1 MPSKKSATAGPVS
14 RNTPARGGD
23 RSRIETA
30 LTALTRALAELDPPW
45 MVIGGIA
52 VIAHGVQ
59 RMTNDIDVV
68 VRGDAVSVRS
78 LIAALR
84 RHKIAPRI
92 ANAET
97 FAATNQVLLTRHKP
111 TEVDFDLSFG
121 WTSFEHE
128 ALAART
134 MIRFGETVTPMARV
148 EDLLVFKAIA
158 ARPIDVQDAVTL
170 LTLHRNVDMTRV
182 RARVIELA
190 EAAEA
195 PELIR
200 GLDQLHHAVDARSE
214 TATLSTRGTSPRPKR
229 SKRANKAPGA
239 NKAREAKPRLAH
251 RAATHGTRKSRQ
263 PRR

>member
-1 MPSKKSATAGPVS
+1 MPSRKSATAGPGS

-30 LTALTRALAELDPPW
+30 LTALTRALTELDLPW

-59 RMTNDIDVV
+59 RMTSVVDIV
-68 VRGDAVSVRS
+68 VRGDAVSMRS

-84 RHKIAPRI
+84 RHKIATRI
-92 ANAET
+92 PNAET
-97 FAATNQVLLTRHKP
+97 FAATNQVLLTRHEP

-134 MIRFGETVTPMARV
+134 MIRFGETVAPMARV
-148 EDLLVFKAIA
+148 EDLVVFKTIA
-158 ARPIDVQDAVTL
+158 ARPIDLQDAITL
-170 LTLHRNVDMTRV
+170 ITLHPNVDMTRV

-200 GLDQLHHAVDARSE
+200 GLEQLHHAVDARWE
-214 TATLSTRGTSPRPKR
+214 TATLPTRGTSPRPKR
-229 SKRANKAPGA
+229 SQRANKAPGA
-239 NKAREAKPRLAH
+239 NKAPDAKPRRAH
-251 RAATHGTRKSRQ
+251 RTATHGTRKSRQ